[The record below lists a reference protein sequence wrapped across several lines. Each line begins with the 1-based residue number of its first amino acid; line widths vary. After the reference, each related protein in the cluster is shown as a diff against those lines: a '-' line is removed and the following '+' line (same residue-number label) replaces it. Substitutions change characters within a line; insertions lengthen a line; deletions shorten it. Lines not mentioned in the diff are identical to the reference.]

1 MVWLNPAAW
10 IGLVALA
17 VPVLIHILVQRR
29 AERLAFPSLRF
40 LQQTR
45 LASIRRHVLED
56 AVLLAIRAAILVA
69 AVAALAGPLLV
80 TPFRRE
86 GWNAR
91 VAQAIVID
99 EAARASQSG
108 ERGAGTV
115 APQPRPVFSHT
126 FETKSLSDGI
136 HRARAWLDAA
146 PPARRELVII
156 SPFALGSVSASDLAL
171 VPPPIGIRFERRG
184 TLPGVRTVA
193 GGAVLSLERDPSA
206 LREPQGRPE
215 QSRGAAGSGS
225 ARAASRAEG
234 FSRAV
239 DPRPSVLRQTVELNG
254 AATTVREAAAAT
266 NDRFPID
273 IVCSA
278 DARRAADAAISAV
291 RAQRIWAVADN
302 RHARLALIGTSDDMP
317 ELADARVVS
326 KAWAADALAR
336 IARDRALQAEASNV
350 ANGLSDR
357 RFSTPPWTTVA
368 VASDGRPLA
377 VGAEL
382 ASGLVV
388 VSGAEA
394 SSLAIP
400 LLIRAMA
407 DGIAVFPDLRA
418 AEVLPIPDAQLQAW
432 TRPPGPLAV
441 PRIDQ
446 IEQDDRRSL
455 WVLVVGLLALEMWVR
470 RARAAAALGAD
481 EEQARVA

>member
-17 VPVLIHILVQRR
+17 VPVLIHILVQRK

-56 AVLLAIRAAILVA
+56 AVLLAIRSAILVA

-99 EAARASQSG
+99 DTARASQT
-108 ERGAGTV
+108 RDRTAATN
-115 APQPRPVFSHT
+115 AQQPRPFLSQT
-126 FETKSLSDGI
+126 FVTTSLSDGI
-136 HRARAWLDAA
+136 QRARVWLDAA

-156 SPFALGSVSASDLAL
+156 SPLALGSVSAADLAL

-184 TLPGVRTVA
+184 TVPSERTVE
-193 GGAVLSLERDPSA
+193 GGAVLALQKSGPTGRSA
-206 LREPQGRPE
+206 KAFALH
-215 QSRGAAGSGS
+215 
-225 ARAASRAEG
+225 
-234 FSRAV
+234 
-239 DPRPSVLRQTVELNG
+239 QTVELNG
-254 AATTVREAAAAT
+254 AATIVREATAST
-266 NDRFPID
+266 PDRFPID
-273 IVCSA
+273 IICSA
-278 DARRAADAAISAV
+278 DARRAADAAIAAV
-291 RAQRIWAVADN
+291 RVERIWAAPDD
-302 RHARLALIGTSDDMP
+302 RRARLVLIKKSEDMP
-317 ELADARVVS
+317 ALADAQAVRQ
-326 KAWAADALAR
+326 AWMADALSL
-336 IARDRALQAEASNV
+336 IARDHELQTEASSV
-350 ANGLSDR
+350 ANGLSDP
-357 RFSTPPWTTVA
+357 RFGAAPWTMVA
-368 VASDGRPLA
+368 VALDGRPLA
-377 VGAEL
+377 VGA
-382 ASGLVV
+382 ASAAGLVV
-388 VSGAEA
+388 VSAADA
-394 SSLAIP
+394 SSLATP

-407 DGIAVFPDLRA
+407 DGIAARPDLRA

-432 TRPPGPLAV
+432 TRPPGPQAT

-446 IEQDDRRSL
+446 VDQDDRRSL

-470 RARAAAALGAD
+470 RARVVAATEPN